1 MTLPWWLELF
11 KTVLTEEDK
20 KNLRAIAE
28 ELKDLRKL
36 VEKLTETVVNLNDK
50 KLLESFQAA
59 PNDLNENKVLSYKE
73 TLQKQIDIAEK
84 EMR

>member
-1 MTLPWWLELF
+1 LF
-11 KTVLTEEDK
+11 KTVFTEEDK

-36 VEKLTETVVNLNDK
+36 IEKLTETMVNINDK
-50 KLLESFQAA
+50 KLLESFQATQ
-59 PNDLNENKVLSYKE
+59 NDFNENKVLSYKE

-84 EMR
+84 EIRSGN

>member
-1 MTLPWWLELF
+1 LF
-11 KTVLTEEDK
+11 KTVFTEEDK

-36 VEKLTETVVNLNDK
+36 IEKLTEAMVNLNDK
-50 KLLESFQAA
+50 KLLESFQAT

-84 EMR
+84 EIRSGN